1 MKTRGHKDQ
10 HTQFRVANTAL
21 VVLAVTLGMS
31 SCAREDEELQ
41 RQLIELRSA
50 VDSKNKSV
58 EQLQSQITDLQNQK
72 QRSGTSSSGAASE
85 ELAKAKVRIAE
96 LEQRLAEV
104 SANPAATPQVGK
116 IDMDAMAGKLEE
128 DLTRKA
134 KQLRELVQKQSPSSR
149 IDEISLKTI
158 EYPPQLV
165 TPFTSAITFT
175 VTVGNAAPMRLMFP
189 VTADLGGSWKLPTPD
204 EIQKAYKAAQEQ
216 PQGLAAGGG
225 NGGSSGQPAYNNGGG
240 APARNTGGAS
250 GPSMTQRQDGVFVF
264 DWGDGPSAGQQPR
277 QAPPQQAYAPAP
289 APAAGG
295 SQTFNNFTPPGSQP
309 AVPAPA
315 AAQPPPAAA
324 PQAPSVPAPV
334 MPVVGDRVIRFN
346 D

>member
-1 MKTRGHKDQ
+1 MMCWMKP
-10 HTQFRVANTAL
+10 AAL
-21 VVLAVTLGMS
+21 LLLSASTLS

-41 RQLIELRSA
+41 RQLIDLRASMEA
-50 VDSKNKSV
+50 KNKSV
-58 EQLQSQITDLQNQK
+58 EQMQAQMTELQNQK
-72 QRSGTSSSGAASE
+72 QRSSTGGSGASSE

-104 SANPAATPQVGK
+104 SANPAATPQIGK

-134 KQLRELVQKQSPSSR
+134 KQLRELVQRQSPSSR
-149 IDEISLKTI
+149 IDEISMKSI

-175 VTVGNAAPMRLMFP
+175 VTIGNAAPMRLMFP

-216 PQGLAAGGG
+216 PQGLAAGGTVP
-225 NGGSSGQPAYNNGGG
+225 NNPGQQPGAGG
-240 APARNTGGAS
+240 APQPQAGGAA
-250 GPSMTQRQDGVFVF
+250 GPRMSQRQDGVFVF
-264 DWGDGPSAGQQPR
+264 DWGDGTAAPQVRQP
-277 QAPPQQAYAPAP
+277 QPQQQAYAQPPPAAAP
-289 APAAGG
+289 AGG
-295 SQTFNNFTPPGSQP
+295 QTFNNFTPPGQGGAPQQP
-309 AVPAPA
+309 AAPA
-315 AAQPPPAAA
+315 PPAAA
-324 PQAPSVPAPV
+324 PQAPAAPAPV